1 MDKDS
6 NIKKELEQEGIDFN
20 GLKKENPFKVPQ
32 DYFSGFEQELAE
44 HILKQNEDVP
54 AKRYANERQ
63 GFFAK
68 LFGIVRQPRTI
79 LAICFLPVIL
89 TFGVFMAS
97 SLLSGPSY
105 DNYLSDV
112 SQEGYEI
119 YIEENFDSFESLIY
133 EDEDLLS
140 TLEKEDEIDA
150 YIEEYLL
157 FDLEDDDIIDLL

>member
-6 NIKKELEQEGIDFN
+6 NINKELEQEGIDLN
-20 GLKKENPFKVPQ
+20 GLKKENPFKVPA
-32 DYFSGFEQELAE
+32 DYFSNFEQELAT
-44 HILKQNEDVP
+44 HILSQSEEVP
-54 AKRYANERQ
+54 AKLYAAEE

-68 LFGIVRQPRTI
+68 LFGLIRKPRTI
-79 LAICFLPVIL
+79 LAICFVPVIL
-89 TFGVFMAS
+89 TFGVFLAS
-97 SLLSGPSY
+97 GLLSGPSY

-112 SQEGYEI
+112 SEEGYEM

-140 TLEKEDEIDA
+140 TLEKEDELDA
-150 YIEEYLL
+150 FIEEYLL